1 MKNRLLQIADNQ
13 RLKTATHWTVFAI
26 GLLSLTVSI
35 AATAVNALTL

>member
-1 MKNRLLQIADNQ
+1 MKTRLFHLIADQ

-26 GLLSLTVSI
+26 DLLSLTISI